1 MPAKVEG
8 QQSPVNHHFL
18 QSCFLGIH
26 SPDSIIGVDLQ
37 SSVSP
42 QHEAAPDMS
51 CLAVFLR
58 VLKLLRDAFISKR
71 EKRIHT
77 HKYIGLFLNVGSSRY
92 LLIENSMDIID

>member
-1 MPAKVEG
+1 MK
-8 QQSPVNHHFL
+8 L
-18 QSCFLGIH
+18 
-26 SPDSIIGVDLQ
+26 
-37 SSVSP
+37 
-42 QHEAAPDMS
+42 S